1 MNRPLPRTYWCHTD
15 TDHTSAAGPP
25 DDLVTTAPGPA
36 VIWIRD
42 SVRRLTPGLDRDARH
57 RARAWLDDRQ
67 TAEAAVRS
75 LRRGQGY
82 AYELRTPD
90 GTWRWTA
97 YPVSALPL
105 SPTGHPPLRSHR

>member
-15 TDHTSAAGPP
+15 TDRTSAAGPP

-36 VIWIRD
+36 VTWIRD

-57 RARAWLDDRQ
+57 RARAWLDDRRA
-67 TAEAAVRS
+67 AEAAVRS

-97 YPVSALPL
+97 YPVSTLPL
-105 SPTGHPPLRSHR
+105 LPTDPPLRSRE

>member
-1 MNRPLPRTYWCHTD
+1 MD
-15 TDHTSAAGPP
+15 TDSASTAPPP
-25 DDLVTTAPGPA
+25 DGLLTTAPGQA
-36 VIWIRD
+36 LAWVRA

-57 RARAWLDDRQ
+57 RARAWLGDRRS
-67 TAEAAVRS
+67 AEAAIRS

-82 AYELRTPD
+82 AYELPTPD

-105 SPTGHPPLRSHR
+105 LPIDQQPRSHA

>member
-1 MNRPLPRTYWCHTD
+1 MNRLLPRAYWCHTD
-15 TDHTSAAGPP
+15 IDRTPAAGPP
-25 DDLVTTAPGPA
+25 DGLVTTAPGPA
-36 VIWIRD
+36 AIWMRD
-42 SVRRLTPGLDRDARH
+42 SVRRLTPGLDRDARY
-57 RARAWLDDRQ
+57 RARAWLDDRRA
-67 TAEAAVRS
+67 AETAVRS

-82 AYELRTPD
+82 AYELPTPD